1 MRLGKTLTRGVAVV
15 AASALPLWMSAQPA
29 SAFETHGRTDIVEHT
44 FSDFV
49 PEDITCQIEFSAS
62 LVRDGSS
69 GPFRAEATTKVDEGG
84 PLDADACRAQVDV
97 EVVYK
102 DQAGVE
108 HTVRAFGTQFADLQI
123 EGVPGN
129 FVAKHRANFLTC
141 SANCERTFTTSP
153 K

>member
-15 AASALPLWMSAQPA
+15 AATALPLWMSAQPA

-49 PEDITCQIEFSAS
+49 PDDITCQIEFSAS
-62 LVRDGSS
+62 LGTRRSS
-69 GPFRAEATTKVDEGG
+69 GPFRAEASTHVLNEG
-84 PLDADACRAQVDV
+84 PLDADACRASVDV

-102 DQAGVE
+102 DEAGVE
-108 HTVRAFGTQFADLQI
+108 HTVRAFGTQLADLQI
-123 EGVPGN
+123 EGVPGT
-129 FVAKHRANFLTC
+129 FVAKHRAFFLTC
-141 SANCERTFTTSP
+141 AANCERDYTTSP